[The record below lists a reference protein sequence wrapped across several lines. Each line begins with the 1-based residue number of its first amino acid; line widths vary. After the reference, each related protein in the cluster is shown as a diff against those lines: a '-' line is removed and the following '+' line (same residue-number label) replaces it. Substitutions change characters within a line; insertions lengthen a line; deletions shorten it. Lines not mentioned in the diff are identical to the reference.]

1 MRPFPVIGGKMWIM
15 PWAAAATQEI
25 MTLYFQDS
33 RLPYADAALPPA
45 AAAAMR
51 GHRQRRNREL
61 EAEAGDVVQNLALP
75 YRFRWTPEEANAAVL
90 VGFLGEIDLLVAD
103 VAASRLLVC
112 EVKDPEAAFAP
123 AAVHPA
129 GEAWPAGRGRAGGRH
144 ASRCRITP
152 FDTSSATTLPAPR
165 SVLGGP
171 RAGAPCGRRC
181 LLTSSGPGTS
191 VPARQRPSRCI
202 SSGSRPSCQG
212 RLRRCKLVA
221 SDRLGRAWTR
231 RPVAWDSALA
241 EGRGIRFGRGEPLFR
256 VLLSCGLVLKEVGQF
271 SDAQPSKPTGG

>member
-1 MRPFPVIGGKMWIM
+1 VPARVGHARMRPFPVIGGKMWIM

-112 EVKDPEAAFAP
+112 EIKIPRPRSPRRPCTQQERHGRLAEDEQAVDMHCAAELRLSTHQARRRCPRRGLSWEA
-123 AAVHPA
+123 
-129 GEAWPAGRGRAGGRH
+129 RARARH
-144 ASRCRITP
+144 A
-152 FDTSSATTLPAPR
+152 
-165 SVLGGP
+165 
-171 RAGAPCGRRC
+171 GA
-181 LLTSSGPGTS
+181 
-191 VPARQRPSRCI
+191 
-202 SSGSRPSCQG
+202 
-212 RLRRCKLVA
+212 VA
-221 SDRLGRAWTR
+221 
-231 RPVAWDSALA
+231 
-241 EGRGIRFGRGEPLFR
+241 
-256 VLLSCGLVLKEVGQF
+256 C
-271 SDAQPSKPTGG
+271 